1 MKKNLIL
8 LFALLLLAGA
18 AWYLI
23 KEKGTSTLKENPFT
37 QFAIEDTASITK
49 IFITD
54 LNGNSVLLERQGP
67 TALWKVNGKYEARKD
82 ATDLILDTIKRIR
95 VRGGMNKAMSENM
108 LKVMATAGKKVEIYQ
123 GGDTPS
129 KIYYVG
135 TATSDHQG
143 TIMLLEIPSEGKSPD
158 PYITHM
164 EGFTG
169 FLNPRFFIDEMEW
182 RYTGYYHYPALD
194 FKEVKILDNYQ
205 PENSFGI
212 SYLGGNN
219 ISLQSNYNPGL
230 DVFSSTENS
239 FDSLRVK
246 DLLLMF
252 RKLHFESYNT
262 LLRYEAIDS
271 MNKVVPAYTISVTG
285 ADGRIKNLDLYL
297 KRAARR
303 QFDDNGVESPWD
315 LDYYWAKTESGEYAL
330 AQRFVFGPL
339 LRPLPYY
346 IKRPV

>member
-8 LFALLLLAGA
+8 LIALALLAVV

-23 KEKGTSTLKENPFT
+23 RIKDSSTLTDNPFT

-67 TALWKVNGKYEARKD
+67 NKLWKVNGKHDARKD
-82 ATDLILDTIKRIR
+82 ATDLILDTFKRVR
-95 VRGGMNKAMSENM
+95 VRGGMNKAMRDNM
-108 LKVMATAGKKVEIYQ
+108 MKIMSTAGKKIEIYQ
-123 GGDTPS
+123 GGDEPS

-143 TIMLLEIPSEGKSPD
+143 TIMLLETPEDGKSPE
-158 PYITHM
+158 PYITHL

-182 RYTGYYHYPALD
+182 RFTGYFNYPALD
-194 FKEVKILDNYQ
+194 FKEVRILDNYN
-205 PENSFGI
+205 PANSFAI
-212 SYLGGNN
+212 KYLGGND
-219 ISLQSNYNPGL
+219 ISLQSGFNPGL
-230 DVFSSTENS
+230 DLFTAQENN
-239 FDSLRVK
+239 FDSLKVK
-246 DLLLMF
+246 DLLLQF
-252 RKLHFESYNT
+252 KKVHFESYNT
-262 LLRYEAIDS
+262 MLRYEAIDS
-271 MNKVVPAYTISVTG
+271 MNKVVPAYTIAVTG
-285 ADGRIKNLDLYL
+285 HDGRIKSLDVFL

-303 QFDDNGVESPWD
+303 QFDDAGVESPWD

-330 AQRFVFGPL
+330 AQRFVFAPMLQPL
-339 LRPLPYY
+339 SFYLRQGS
-346 IKRPV
+346 